1 LLHPTKLI
9 TLFVSLFL
17 SFTAPAMTADVQ
29 GITDGKLLDNI
40 SAHIGIINMPV
51 GCQLSVDY
59 KANITKAVTKA
70 SQALGYYQTDVL
82 NLSLAPTNCQNLLIT
97 LTQGPRVV
105 IRQSSVVL
113 SGVGEMDDKMSEQV
127 LTFPIKVGDHL
138 EHDKYESGKRRLQS
152 LAQQR
157 GYFDAKFGVQK
168 ITVDPETN
176 AAHLELELVT
186 GQRYKFGRLLI
197 PENEKATKLIN
208 AVTTFKTGD
217 FYHARK
223 LAEFNQNLKLTG
235 YFQQVVARP
244 LLKDAEEYMLPIEVI
259 MTNKPT
265 DIFNV
270 GGGFS
275 TDTGPRGRFNWQRP
289 WVNLSGHSLSSEVS
303 ISAPEQN
310 ASLKY
315 RIPLADPLNNYF
327 SLQAGVKA
335 ENDNDTESET
345 VSLAVQRHWGSV
357 ESVWNKIAFVRFEQE
372 SFQQGTEPRQ
382 TTNLL
387 LPGATLSRY
396 RTRGGLDV
404 NWGDN
409 QQFTLEGASESVL
422 SDINLV
428 RINIQSKWL
437 RSFAEHRLL
446 MRAEFGAIVT
456 NDFNQV
462 PSSMR
467 YFAGGDQSVRGFSY
481 QSLSPLE
488 DNELTGGRYLN
499 VASLEYSYPVSPN
512 WRMAIFADVGNASDD
527 PLEELA
533 TGIGIGGSWL
543 SPVGPLRVYIA
554 RGTPGNSELDS
565 TWRLHFS
572 MGPAL

>member
-1 LLHPTKLI
+1 
-9 TLFVSLFL
+9 
-17 SFTAPAMTADVQ
+17 M
-29 GITDGKLLDNI
+29 LLDNI
-40 SAHIGIINMPV
+40 SAHVGIINAPV
-51 GCQLSVDY
+51 ACQLSVNY
-59 KANITKAVTKA
+59 KATITKAVTKA
-70 SQALGYYQTDVL
+70 SQALGYYQTDIL
-82 NLSLAPTNCQNLLIT
+82 NLSLPPVDCQNLLIT

-113 SGVGEMDDKMSEQV
+113 SGAGDMDDELSKQV
-127 LTFPIKVGDHL
+127 LTFPLKVGDPL

-152 LAQQR
+152 LAQKR
-157 GYFDAKFGVQK
+157 GYFDAKFAKQQ
-168 ITVDPETN
+168 ITVDSETN

-186 GQRYKFGRLLI
+186 GERYKFGRLLM
-197 PENEKATKLIN
+197 PENEKASTLIK

-223 LAEFNQNLKLTG
+223 LAEYNQNLKLTG

-259 MTNKPT
+259 MTSKAT

-315 RIPLADPLNNYF
+315 RIPLVDPLNNYF
-327 SLQAGVKA
+327 SLQAGLKA

-357 ESVWNKIAFVRFEQE
+357 ESIWNKIAFVRFEQE
-372 SFQQGTEPRQ
+372 NFKQGTEARQ

-396 RTRGGLDV
+396 RSRGGLDV

-409 QQFTLEGASESVL
+409 QQFTLEGASESVF

-428 RINIQSKWL
+428 RINLQSKWL
-437 RSFAEHRLL
+437 RSFAEHRFL

-488 DNELTGGRYLN
+488 DNELSGGRYLN
-499 VASLEYSYPVSPN
+499 VASVEYSFPVSPN
-512 WRMAIFADVGNASDD
+512 WRMAIFADVGNASDE

-565 TWRLHFS
+565 TWRLHFA